1 MSFAVGGFFLS
12 HIPLDIG
19 QFVVEVEMQ
28 GFTVVEARPGS
39 LTLGVVRLK
48 GNEELARRVVER
60 FTAVDGIRAVRAD
73 AAAGTVQVEYDRE
86 RLRSWS
92 SLWALKSAFQ
102 ELFPEVDSLALA
114 SWLAPHLG

>member
-1 MSFAVGGFFLS
+1 M
-12 HIPLDIG
+12 H
-19 QFVVEVEMQ
+19 
-28 GFTVVEARPGS
+28 GFTLVAAQPGT
-39 LTLGVVRLK
+39 LVLGVRRLQ
-48 GNEELARRVVER
+48 GDEELARRLTER
-60 FTAVDGIRAVRAD
+60 FSAVDGIRQVRAD

-114 SWLAPHLG
+114 SWLGPHLT